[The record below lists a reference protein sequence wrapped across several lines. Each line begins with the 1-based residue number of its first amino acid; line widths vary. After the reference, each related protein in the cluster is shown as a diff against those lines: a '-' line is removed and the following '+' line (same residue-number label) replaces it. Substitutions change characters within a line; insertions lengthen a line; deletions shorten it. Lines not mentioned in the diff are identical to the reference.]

1 MNEFIY
7 LKYLGKLAYLG
18 SGWQTRFFVFYLHS
32 LNFNHIWVKSY
43 GGNDFDFDV
52 TQSQAS
58 LASYWLHFILVL

>member
-1 MNEFIY
+1 MCTGLTVQSFFCSIGLIENN
-7 LKYLGKLAYLG
+7 LKDSSYA
-18 SGWQTRFFVFYLHS
+18 
-32 LNFNHIWVKSY
+32 Y